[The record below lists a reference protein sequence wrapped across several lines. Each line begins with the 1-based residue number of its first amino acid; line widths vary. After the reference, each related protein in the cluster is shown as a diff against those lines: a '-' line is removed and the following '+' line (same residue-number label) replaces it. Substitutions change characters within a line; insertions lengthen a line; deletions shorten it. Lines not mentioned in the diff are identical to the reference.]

1 MVEYLTSICPDTI
14 PSRDDLPEDLK
25 MQLFTSVNSK
35 INLLEEVFAEIR
47 RCNKQHL
54 PIGRRSLAQKFMV
67 SESKIRQILAILLQE
82 KRISTSSG
90 KYGLQVID

>member
-1 MVEYLTSICPDTI
+1 MEYLTSICPDTI

-25 MQLFTSVNSK
+25 MQLFTSENPK
-35 INLLEEVFAEIR
+35 INLLEEVFAEIK
-47 RCNKQHL
+47 RCNELHL

-82 KRISTSSG
+82 KRISTSLG